1 MAYSIQP
8 IETIYNGYRFRSRL
22 EARWAVFFD
31 AGRIKYEYEPN
42 GYNLNGINYLP
53 DFYLPDFDLF
63 VEIKP
68 FDKDVVRH
76 VGDGNKWE
84 KICSNFRNITGRAIL
99 LCYGYPHEGLNKMLY
114 AHDLCDSGGGI
125 SDWKCRFVIYQDR
138 IVLCTNPTRSDRSI
152 YTRADFS
159 HESSR
164 VGTPYQF
171 AGDRTLLWER
181 TYDLYDPNDMEQT
194 DLLST
199 AKRVSQQAR
208 FEHGEKP
215 PTEKMT
221 ASQFKE
227 YLKTKYKQ

>member
-114 AHDLCDSGGGI
+114 AHDLCDSGGDDFLGSLACNHYRCI
-125 SDWKCRFVIYQDR
+125 DNSYL
-138 IVLCTNPTRSDRSI
+138 IVG
-152 YTRADFS
+152 S
-159 HESSR
+159 HH
-164 VGTPYQF
+164 
-171 AGDRTLLWER
+171 
-181 TYDLYDPNDMEQT
+181 LYLGN
-194 DLLST
+194 
-199 AKRVSQQAR
+199 
-208 FEHGEKP
+208 G
-215 PTEKMT
+215 
-221 ASQFKE
+221 
-227 YLKTKYKQ
+227 